1 MNGVIKTR
9 LATLE
14 TVVEIFKADC
24 HKIILMPIS
33 KKPIYIDPMSPSI
46 DGTTKESVRYMIKKI
61 MGELNKKIRNKPT
74 KEIKTKLIIEPT
86 KYNSDLKSNMAYRS
100 LSVII

>member
-1 MNGVIKTR
+1 MNGVIKTK

-46 DGTTKESVRYMIKKI
+46 DGTTNESVKYMIKKI
-61 MGELNKKIRNKPT
+61 MGELNKKL
-74 KEIKTKLIIEPT
+74 EISL
-86 KYNSDLKSNMAYRS
+86 LKDHFYFWCLKARIMTISQY
-100 LSVII
+100 

>member
-1 MNGVIKTR
+1 MNGVIKTK

-24 HKIILMPIS
+24 HKTTLMPIS

-46 DGTTKESVRYMIKKI
+46 DGTTKESVKYMIKKI
-61 MGELNKKIRNKPT
+61 MGELNKNIRNKLV
-74 KEIKTKLIIEPT
+74 KGSFLFLV
-86 KYNSDLKSNMAYRS
+86 LKSQNNDHITVLKS
-100 LSVII
+100 I

>member
-24 HKIILMPIS
+24 HKTTLMPIS
-33 KKPIYIDPMSPSI
+33 KKPMYIDPMSPSI
-46 DGTTKESVRYMIKKI
+46 DGVAKEFEKYTTNKIKG
-61 MGELNKKIRNKPT
+61 MLNKNIRKIL
-74 KEIKTKLIIEPT
+74 IKGSFLFLV
-86 KYNSDLKSNMAYRS
+86 LKSQNRDHITVLNSM
-100 LSVII
+100 

>member
-1 MNGVIKTR
+1 MNGVIKTK

-24 HKIILMPIS
+24 HKTTLMPIS

-46 DGTTKESVRYMIKKI
+46 DGITKESVKYMIQKI
-61 MGELNKKIRNKPT
+61 MGELNKNIRNKLV
-74 KEIKTKLIIEPT
+74 KGSFLFLV
-86 KYNSDLKSNMAYRS
+86 LKSQNNDHITVLKS
-100 LSVII
+100 I

>member
-1 MNGVIKTR
+1 MNGVIKTK

-24 HKIILMPIS
+24 HKTTLMPIS

-46 DGTTKESVRYMIKKI
+46 DGITNESVIYMIKKI
-61 MGELNKKIRNKPT
+61 MGELNKNIRNKLV
-74 KEIKTKLIIEPT
+74 KGSFLFLV
-86 KYNSDLKSNMAYRS
+86 LKSQNNDHNTVLKS
-100 LSVII
+100 I

>member
-1 MNGVIKTR
+1 MNGVIKTK

-24 HKIILMPIS
+24 HKIILIPIS

-46 DGTTKESVRYMIKKI
+46 DGTTNESVKYMIKKI
-61 MGELNKKIRNKPT
+61 MGELNKKIRNKLAKGSFLFLVFKSQNNDHIT
-74 KEIKTKLIIEPT
+74 V
-86 KYNSDLKSNMAYRS
+86 LKS
-100 LSVII
+100 I